1 MRLKYLFAGEDDT
14 DKYNKKLYIKS
25 KWKLPLA
32 NEKIEKMLDNFE
44 WKMREERNLPEQRL
58 KKVNEPY
65 SHPRTT
71 PPRTVKGPS
80 FCDSNYR

>member
-25 KWKLPLA
+25 KWKPPLA

-44 WKMREERNLPEQRL
+44 WKMREERNLAEQRL
-58 KKVNEPY
+58 KKSTNLTAIQEQLLQEL
-65 SHPRTT
+65 
-71 PPRTVKGPS
+71 
-80 FCDSNYR
+80 